1 MRILPVLRLALWASV
16 VTLALLTSAS
26 YVGAGFFAPAGLLI
40 LVALASDRRAPR
52 AVQSWLWTASFGLTA
67 LGLIRVNLD
76 EAPSI
81 EHLALLLLGA
91 LTATARNRYAGLL
104 IGLMASGGLVYV
116 TLEQELLGPN
126 DPRLFALGVLLAT
139 AGFAAG
145 LAQEESDQT
154 ELLREQLADLG
165 EHLKNVL
172 ACVGSGVLVVDREGR
187 VATFNRAAERI
198 LGVQEHTVIGREL
211 EASALEPM
219 AELFR
224 VRNDSEEGERRDLLF
239 PSPLGNDVR
248 VGYAMTP
255 LEDRAG
261 RRLGTILVFQDVT
274 LIRDYEER
282 MLRQEKL
289 AALGRLVSGIA
300 HEFGNQL
307 GGVRGLVDLALLD
320 EPEEAVA
327 VLPTIRQTLTQSLET
342 VEHLL
347 RFARGTPLDPVPGV
361 QLGEVVQRALGL
373 LRAQVDAAGAEIELV
388 LEEEAPTVSADT
400 GRLEQVF
407 LNILINGLHATSDCD
422 PPRLRIEVTHD
433 EAEVVVRFEDNGPGV
448 SPEVRARIFEPFFTT
463 KGALGGSEVPG
474 TGLGLAMAL
483 GVVEGHQG
491 KLTVGVSPSLGGAC
505 FSVHLPSAPAERDAS
520 P

>member
-1 MRILPVLRLALWASV
+1 MKTISVLRLALWASV
-16 VTLALLTSAS
+16 VALALLTSTSA
-26 YVGAGFFAPAGLLI
+26 VGSGFFAPAGLLL
-40 LVALASDRRAPR
+40 LVAIACDGRAPH
-52 AVQSWLWTASFGLTA
+52 AVQSWLWTAGFGLTA
-67 LGLIRVNLD
+67 LGLIRVSLD
-76 EAPSI
+76 EAPSL

-91 LTATARNRYAGLL
+91 LAATARNRYAGLL
-104 IGLMASGGLVYV
+104 IGLMASGGLIYV
-116 TLEQELLGPN
+116 ALEQELIAPR
-126 DPRLFALGVLLAT
+126 DPRLFALGVLLAA
-139 AGFAAG
+139 AGCATG
-145 LAQEESDQT
+145 LAQESSDQS

-198 LGVQEHTVIGREL
+198 LGVQEHTVLGREL
-211 EASALEPM
+211 GASALSPI
-219 AELFR
+219 AEVFR
-224 VRNDSEEGERRDLLF
+224 ARNDSEEGERRDLLF
-239 PSPLGNDVR
+239 PSPQGREVR

-327 VLPTIRQTLTQSLET
+327 VLPTIRQTLTQSLQT

-361 QLGEVVQRALGL
+361 ELGEVVQRSLSL
-373 LRAQVDAAGAEIELV
+373 LKAQIDAAGAEIQLELGA
-388 LEEEAPTVSADT
+388 APPVSADA

-407 LNILINGLHATSDCD
+407 LNLIINGLHATSEQD
-422 PPRLRIEVTHD
+422 PPRLRIELLH
-433 EAEVVVRFEDNGPGV
+433 EGGEVIVRFEDNGPGV

-491 KLTVGVSPSLGGAC
+491 KLTVGVSHSLAGAC
-505 FSVHLPSAPAERDAS
+505 FSVHLPTPLAEPRQS

>member
-1 MRILPVLRLALWASV
+1 MRLLTLLRLALWASV
-16 VTLALLTSAS
+16 VTLALLSS
-26 YVGAGFFAPAGLLI
+26 VSSVGAGFFAPAGLLI
-40 LVALASDRRAPR
+40 LVALASDGRAPR
-52 AVQSWLWTASFGLTA
+52 AIQSWLWTAGFGLTA
-67 LGLIRVNLD
+67 LGLIRVTLD
-76 EAPSI
+76 EAPSLDR
-81 EHLALLLLGA
+81 LALLLLGA
-91 LTATARNRYAGLL
+91 LAATARNRYAGLL

-116 TLEQELLGPN
+116 ALEQELLTAQ
-126 DPRLFALGVLLAT
+126 DPRLLALGILLAA
-139 AGFAAG
+139 AGFATG
-145 LAQEESDQT
+145 LAQEESDET

-172 ACVGSGVLVVDREGR
+172 ACVGSGVLVVDRDGR

-198 LGVQEHTVIGREL
+198 LGVPEHTVIGREL
-211 EASALEPM
+211 GASALRPITEVF
-219 AELFR
+219 EIR
-224 VRNDSEEGERRDLLF
+224 HDSEEGERRDLLF
-239 PSPLGNDVR
+239 PSPQGRQVR

-320 EPEEAVA
+320 EPQEAVA
-327 VLPTIRQTLTQSLET
+327 VLPTIRETLTQSLET

-361 QLGEVVQRALGL
+361 RLGEVVQRALSL
-373 LRAQVDAAGAEIELV
+373 LKAQVDAAKAEVELIQGEV
-388 LEEEAPTVSADT
+388 QPVSADAT
-400 GRLEQVF
+400 RLEQVF
-407 LNILINGLHATSDCD
+407 LNIVINGLHATSDQE
-422 PPRLRIEVTHD
+422 PPRLRIEVKQEGD
-433 EAEVVVRFEDNGPGV
+433 EVVVSFEDNGPGV

-491 KLTVGVSPSLGGAC
+491 SLTVGVSPYLGGAC
-505 FSVHLPSAPAERDAS
+505 FSVRLPGAPAPSDDSR
-520 P
+520 